1 MKILI
6 TGGAG
11 FILSHVA
18 DNLITQ
24 GNDVV
29 IIDDLSGGVIENVN
43 KQAKFYKADCRDY
56 PEMDRI
62 MEIEKPV
69 VIYGGA
75 CNAAENKS
83 AFSPVDI
90 TSRSYDAFIKVL
102 TAGIRHG
109 MKKFVFTSSI
119 AVYGTGQIPFKES
132 DTPEP
137 EDLYGITK
145 LSAEQTLK
153 VMARIHGFEYV
164 IVRPHNVYGEG
175 QNMTDP
181 YRNVVTIFMNALLT
195 GKPMPIYGDGEQVRQ
210 FSYIDGVVEQI
221 MERPQGTWNIG
232 SSKEYTVN
240 QLASTIEKVAGFTT
254 GRLYLPARDE
264 VKRAVALHDYETD
277 ENFEEC
283 IAKTWS
289 WCKKMGPQ
297 KPIYTELEIQSDLIP
312 KNWV

>member
-1 MKILI
+1 MNVI
-6 TGGAG
+6 TGAGG
-11 FILSHVA
+11 FIGGHLA
-18 DNLITQ
+18 DRMPDALL
-24 GNDVV
+24 
-29 IIDDLSGGVIENVN
+29 IDDLSGGTFRENMAVE
-43 KQAKFYKADCRDY
+43 DCRDF
-56 PEMDRI
+56 EAMDRI
-62 MEIEKPV
+62 MKQARPDT
-69 VIYGGA
+69 IYHLA

-195 GKPMPIYGDGEQVRQ
+195 GKPLPIYGDGEQVRQ
-210 FSYIDGVVEQI
+210 FSYIDGVVDQI
-221 MERPQGTWNIG
+221 LARPQGVWNIG

-240 QLASTIEKVAGFTT
+240 QLADTIEKVAGITT
-254 GRLYLPARDE
+254 GRTYLPARDE
-264 VKRAVALHDYETD
+264 VKRAVALHDYETNED
-277 ENFEEC
+277 FEEC
-283 IAKTWS
+283 IAKAWE
-289 WCKKMGPQ
+289 WCKQKGPQ
-297 KPIYTELEIQSDLIP
+297 QPIYTELEISSEKAP
-312 KNWV
+312 TNWKP